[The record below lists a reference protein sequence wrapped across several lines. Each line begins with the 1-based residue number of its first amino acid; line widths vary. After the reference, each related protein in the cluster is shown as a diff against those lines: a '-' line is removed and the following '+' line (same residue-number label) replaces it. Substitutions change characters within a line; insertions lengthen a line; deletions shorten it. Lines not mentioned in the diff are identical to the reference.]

1 VLRGFG
7 DNVSMS
13 SQPQRRPSDPQR
25 FVADASTLS
34 ALHLTLDDLADADT
48 RALVIRHEHPEFVQA
63 LGEDRSEIDV
73 GGESINVR
81 LHIAIHE
88 IVATQLWED
97 EPPEVWETAVR
108 LLSSGYERHEILHM
122 LGRPVADQIWR
133 TLHDERPYD
142 RDRHAAQLA
151 ELPGSWEQE
160 RLARTVARRHADAR
174 KRARRAAGTTRR
186 RTRRP
191 R

>member
-1 VLRGFG
+1 
-7 DNVSMS
+7 MS
-13 SQPQRRPSDPQR
+13 ARPQPRPSYRQR

-34 ALHLTLDDLADADT
+34 ALRLTLDDLADADT
-48 RALVIRHEHPEFVQA
+48 RAFVIRHEHPEFMQA
-63 LGEDRSEIDV
+63 LDEGRGEIDV

-81 LHIAIHE
+81 LHLAIHE

-97 EPPEVWETAVR
+97 APPEVWETALR
-108 LLSSGYERHEILHM
+108 LLNSGYEQHEILHM

-133 TLHDERPYD
+133 TLHEERPYD

-160 RLARTVARRHADAR
+160 RSARTVPRRHADAR
-174 KRARRAAGTTRR
+174 KQARRAAGTARR
-186 RTRRP
+186 RNRRP
-191 R
+191 S